1 MSVDVLVKVLSTDD
15 SCNYKVLNHMNN
27 EQ

>member
-1 MSVDVLVKVLSTDD
+1 MRDVLVKVMSTDD